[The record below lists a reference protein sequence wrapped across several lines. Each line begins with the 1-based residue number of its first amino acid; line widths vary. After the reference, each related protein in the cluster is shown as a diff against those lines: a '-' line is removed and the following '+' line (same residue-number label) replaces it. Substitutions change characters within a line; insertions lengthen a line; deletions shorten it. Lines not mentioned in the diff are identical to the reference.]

1 MKPAFLTIL
10 PVFMGVNA
18 MAGDIKINLNDKE
31 YVVSVDDNQTAHDIF
46 ENISDVI
53 SLEKYAG
60 HEYTTTL
67 GFGVADGDKQTSE
80 LLAGHIYYWAPG
92 NAFVI
97 NYVDYDISPYSSIH
111 IGEFVDK
118 TICDVLMES
127 KNNIT
132 VYINQ
137 GGKNE

>member
-18 MAGDIKINLNDKE
+18 MTGDIKINLNDKE
-31 YVVSVDDNQTAHDIF
+31 YVISVDDNDTARDVF
-46 ENISDVI
+46 ENIGDAI
-53 SLEKYAG
+53 SLTKYAG
-60 HEYTTTL
+60 HEYTTAL
-67 GFGVADGDKQTSE
+67 WFDVAAGDKQTSE

-127 KNNIT
+127 KNEIT

-137 GGKNE
+137 GDENE

>member
-18 MAGDIKINLNDKE
+18 MAGDIKINFNDKE
-31 YVVSVDDNQTAHDIF
+31 YVVSVDDNDTARDIF
-46 ENISDVI
+46 GNIGDAI
-53 SLEKYAG
+53 SLTKYAG
-60 HEYTTTL
+60 HEYTTAL
-67 GFGVADGDKQTSE
+67 GFDVVDGDKQTSE

-111 IGEFVDK
+111 VGDFVDK
-118 TICDVLMES
+118 SICDVLMES
-127 KNNIT
+127 KNEIT

-137 GGKNE
+137 GNENE